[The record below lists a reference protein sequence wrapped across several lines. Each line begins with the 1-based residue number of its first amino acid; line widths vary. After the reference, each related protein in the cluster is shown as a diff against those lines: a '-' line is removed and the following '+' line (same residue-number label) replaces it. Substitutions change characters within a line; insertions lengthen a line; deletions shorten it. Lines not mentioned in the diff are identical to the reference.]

1 MAERIEIKSLS
12 KNYKSHKV
20 IKNMNVTFPGGKIIG
35 ILGPNGSGKS
45 TLIKMLA
52 GVLQPNTGQI
62 LIDGEPVGVKS
73 KAMVSYLPE
82 RTYLNPSKRVSDI
95 IAFFKDFYADFSPE
109 RANTMLEKFG
119 IDPEAKIKSL
129 SKGMREKVQIVLVMS
144 RDAKLYLLDE
154 PMGGVD
160 PAARDYILRTI
171 SKNYKSHKVI
181 KNMNVTF
188 PGGKIIGILGPN
200 GSGKSTLIKMLAGVL
215 QPNTGQI
222 LIDGEPVGVKSK
234 AMVSYLPE
242 RTYLNP
248 SKRVSDII
256 AFFKDFYADFSPERA
271 NTMLE
276 KFGIDPEAKIKS
288 LSKGMREKVQIV
300 LVMSRDAKLYLLDE
314 PMGGVDPAARDY
326 ILRTIIENYN
336 EDSTILITTHLI
348 SDIEKVLDDVVFIRD
363 GGIFLNDSVDNIRT
377 NYKKS
382 VDELFR
388 EVFACC

>member
-52 GVLQPNTGQI
+52 
-62 LIDGEPVGVKS
+62 
-73 KAMVSYLPE
+73 
-82 RTYLNPSKRVSDI
+82 
-95 IAFFKDFYADFSPE
+95 
-109 RANTMLEKFG
+109 
-119 IDPEAKIKSL
+119 
-129 SKGMREKVQIVLVMS
+129 
-144 RDAKLYLLDE
+144 
-154 PMGGVD
+154 
-160 PAARDYILRTI
+160 
-171 SKNYKSHKVI
+171 
-181 KNMNVTF
+181 
-188 PGGKIIGILGPN
+188 
-200 GSGKSTLIKMLAGVL
+200 
-215 QPNTGQI
+215 
-222 LIDGEPVGVKSK
+222 GVKSK

>member
-12 KNYKSHKV
+12 KNYKSRKV
-20 IKNMNVTFPGGKIIG
+20 IENMNVTFQGGKIIG

-62 LIDGEPVGVKS
+62 LIDGNPVGVKS

-109 RANTMLEKFG
+109 RANAMLEKFG
-119 IDPEAKIKSL
+119 IDP
-129 SKGMREKVQIVLVMS
+129 Q
-144 RDAKLYLLDE
+144 
-154 PMGGVD
+154 
-160 PAARDYILRTI
+160 
-171 SKNYKSHKVI
+171 
-181 KNMNVTF
+181 
-188 PGGKIIGILGPN
+188 
-200 GSGKSTLIKMLAGVL
+200 
-215 QPNTGQI
+215 
-222 LIDGEPVGVKSK
+222 
-234 AMVSYLPE
+234 
-242 RTYLNP
+242 
-248 SKRVSDII
+248 
-256 AFFKDFYADFSPERA
+256 
-271 NTMLE
+271 
-276 KFGIDPEAKIKS
+276 AKIKS

>member
-35 ILGPNGSGKS
+35 ILGPNSSGKS

-52 GVLQPNTGQI
+52 GVLQPTTGQI

-73 KAMVSYLPE
+73 KAMVSYL
-82 RTYLNPSKRVSDI
+82 NPSKKVSDI

-109 RANTMLEKFG
+109 RANAMLEKFG
-119 IDPEAKIKSL
+119 VDPQAKIKSL

-144 RDAKLYLLDE
+144 R
-154 PMGGVD
+154 
-160 PAARDYILRTI
+160 
-171 SKNYKSHKVI
+171 N
-181 KNMNVTF
+181 
-188 PGGKIIGILGPN
+188 
-200 GSGKSTLIKMLAGVL
+200 
-215 QPNTGQI
+215 
-222 LIDGEPVGVKSK
+222 
-234 AMVSYLPE
+234 
-242 RTYLNP
+242 
-248 SKRVSDII
+248 
-256 AFFKDFYADFSPERA
+256 
-271 NTMLE
+271 
-276 KFGIDPEAKIKS
+276 
-288 LSKGMREKVQIV
+288 
-300 LVMSRDAKLYLLDE
+300 AKLYLLDE

>member
-20 IKNMNVTFPGGKIIG
+20 IENMNVTFPGGKIIG

-45 TLIKMLA
+45 TLIKILA

-73 KAMVSYLPE
+73 KAMVSYL
-82 RTYLNPSKRVSDI
+82 NPSKKVSDI

-109 RANTMLEKFG
+109 RANVMLEKFG
-119 IDPEAKIKSL
+119 VDPQAKIKSL

-144 RDAKLYLLDE
+144 R
-154 PMGGVD
+154 
-160 PAARDYILRTI
+160 
-171 SKNYKSHKVI
+171 N
-181 KNMNVTF
+181 
-188 PGGKIIGILGPN
+188 
-200 GSGKSTLIKMLAGVL
+200 
-215 QPNTGQI
+215 
-222 LIDGEPVGVKSK
+222 
-234 AMVSYLPE
+234 
-242 RTYLNP
+242 
-248 SKRVSDII
+248 
-256 AFFKDFYADFSPERA
+256 
-271 NTMLE
+271 
-276 KFGIDPEAKIKS
+276 
-288 LSKGMREKVQIV
+288 
-300 LVMSRDAKLYLLDE
+300 AKLYLLDE

>member
-1 MAERIEIKSLS
+1 MAESIEIKNIS

-20 IKNMNVTFPGGKIIG
+20 IENMNVTFPGGKIIG

-45 TLIKMLA
+45 TLIKILA

-82 RTYLNPSKRVSDI
+82 RTYLNPSKKVSDI

-109 RANTMLEKFG
+109 R
-119 IDPEAKIKSL
+119 
-129 SKGMREKVQIVLVMS
+129 
-144 RDAKLYLLDE
+144 
-154 PMGGVD
+154 
-160 PAARDYILRTI
+160 
-171 SKNYKSHKVI
+171 
-181 KNMNVTF
+181 
-188 PGGKIIGILGPN
+188 
-200 GSGKSTLIKMLAGVL
+200 
-215 QPNTGQI
+215 
-222 LIDGEPVGVKSK
+222 
-234 AMVSYLPE
+234 
-242 RTYLNP
+242 
-248 SKRVSDII
+248 
-256 AFFKDFYADFSPERA
+256 
-271 NTMLE
+271 
-276 KFGIDPEAKIKS
+276 AKIKS

>member
-1 MAERIEIKSLS
+1 MAERIEIKNLS

-20 IKNMNVTFPGGKIIG
+20 IENMNVTFPGGKIIG

-52 GVLQPNTGQI
+52 GVLQPNKGQI

-119 IDPEAKIKSL
+119 VDPQAKIK
-129 SKGMREKVQIVLVMS
+129 
-144 RDAKLYLLDE
+144 
-154 PMGGVD
+154 
-160 PAARDYILRTI
+160 
-171 SKNYKSHKVI
+171 N
-181 KNMNVTF
+181 
-188 PGGKIIGILGPN
+188 
-200 GSGKSTLIKMLAGVL
+200 
-215 QPNTGQI
+215 
-222 LIDGEPVGVKSK
+222 
-234 AMVSYLPE
+234 
-242 RTYLNP
+242 
-248 SKRVSDII
+248 
-256 AFFKDFYADFSPERA
+256 
-271 NTMLE
+271 
-276 KFGIDPEAKIKS
+276 